1 MKKTGLFVVALAL
14 AATMTVG
21 CSSASTDNTTEES
34 TTEVT
39 VTETTIPENEQHY
52 GKAEEL
58 AAEGKLEEAIAEYKL
73 AEGFSDSNDKIFNII
88 HSQGEKA
95 LTDGKYEEA
104 IDYYKKAGEY
114 KDTSEDISGV
124 YYTQGEKAFE
134 AGEMDKAIGF
144 FKDAGTYKDAAT
156 KVSEIAYGQA
166 ELALKNKDN
175 VTAAKYFTEAGDYN
189 DALNRAQ
196 TIYYNLGTASA
207 KKKAYDEAIE
217 YFTNA
222 GEYKDAKSKLQAAHY
237 NKGKD
242 LIGKKQYEDGAK
254 ELKEAGDYAA
264 AKKLLDSTITSLI
277 SGKDF
282 DNAEKMADYCDPAVI
297 EGLKQYIAGRKAYS
311 AGEYGDAI
319 SKFEKAGETKDS
331 ATYIK
336 ASFYALGLDAIKKED
351 FDSAATCFKRSDDY
365 KNSKA
370 LYNVSTAEYYMVRDN
385 YTDAAKYYSKV
396 SDKLKV
402 DGVNI
407 KSRKAFLSRYAAFS
421 KIKGSYSVKSNNI
434 KTTNIWKRD
443 TRYKEYWYINTALDG
458 QDLVLDFSVN
468 DDGTMDLTGSV
479 TFYHY
484 TNYSSLRSLVEGK
497 YTTVDFH
504 LKNLK
509 KIPTNV
515 VIGSHLRL
523 KYSKGKFS
531 IVYYEKDNYSMYFYN
546 VYQSTV
552 TFKKDT

>member
-95 LTDGKYEEA
+95 LADGKYEEA

-114 KDTSEDISGV
+114 KDTAEDISGV
-124 YYTQGEKAFE
+124 YYVQGEKAFE

-144 FKDAGTYKDAAT
+144 FKDAGTYKDATT

-222 GEYKDAKSKLQAAHY
+222 GEYKDAKSKLQVAHY

-282 DNAEKMADYCDPAVI
+282 DNAEKLADYCDPAII

-331 ATYIK
+331 ATFIK
-336 ASFYALGLDAIKKED
+336 ASYYSLGLDAL
-351 FDSAATCFKRSDDY
+351 KRGGYDNAMDYFTKSEDY

-370 LYNVSTAEYYMVRDN
+370 LFNVSSAEHLIALGDYKE
-385 YTDAAKYYSKV
+385 AAKHYSKV
-396 SDKLKV
+396 SAKLKV

-407 KSRKAFLSRYAAFS
+407 SARKTLMNRVSAFA
-421 KIKGSYSVKSNNI
+421 KIEGSYTVKSNSI
-434 KTTNIWKRD
+434 KTTNVWEED
-443 TRYKEYWYINTALDG
+443 TRYRESWYASGVVPG
-458 QDLVLDFSVN
+458 QYLTLEFSVN
-468 DDGTMDLTGSV
+468 DNGTIDLKGEV
-479 TFYHY
+479 CFYHY
-484 TNYSSLRSLVEGK
+484 TNYSSLSSLVEGEF
-497 YTTVDFH
+497 TTVKFH

-531 IVYYEKDNYSMYFYN
+531 VVYSVKDNYSMYFYN
-546 VYQSTV
+546 LYQSTLN
-552 TFKKDT
+552 FKKSA